1 MKEPDLL
8 VQTEN
13 LFSSINKSLFSERIQ
28 KVPISVSPQEKF
40 LFSWKGN
47 HLKLGSGAAYATKEK
62 FFSSMCHEMI
72 HIFNHQQRIVDVG
85 RNFYHKNA
93 FADCALSIGFI
104 VVKHKAQ
111 GWSFISTEVPRN
123 ALLSQFIRIPFKENN
138 SKMLYEL
145 NTFQWDGID
154 RSILISNSKNKK
166 SFFLKYE
173 CDCPSPYNSVRCGRG
188 NKSSNPFHAKCL
200 VCGGVFKICDS
211 N

>member
-8 VQTEN
+8 VQIEN
-13 LFSSINKSLFSERIQ
+13 LFSSINKSFFSGRIQ
-28 KVPISVSPQEKF
+28 KVPLCILPQENF
-40 LFSWKGN
+40 LFSWKDN
-47 HLKLGSGAAYATKEK
+47 HLRLGSGARYTTKED
-62 FFSSMCHEMI
+62 FFISMCHEMI

-111 GWSFISTEVPRN
+111 GWSVLSTEVPRN
-123 ALLSQFIRIPFKENN
+123 ALLPQFIRIPFTENN
-138 SKMLYEL
+138 SKILCEL
-145 NTFQWDGID
+145 NAFQWEKID
-154 RSILISNSKNKK
+154 RGTLVSNSKNKK
-166 SFFLKYE
+166 AFFLKYE

-188 NKSSNPFHAKCL
+188 IKSSNPLRAKCL
-200 VCGGVFKICDS
+200 VCGSIFKICDS